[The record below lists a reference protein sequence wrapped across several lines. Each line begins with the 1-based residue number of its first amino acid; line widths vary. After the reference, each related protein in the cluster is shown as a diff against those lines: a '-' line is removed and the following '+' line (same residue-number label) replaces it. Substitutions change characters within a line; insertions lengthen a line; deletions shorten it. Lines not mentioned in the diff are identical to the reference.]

1 MKKVKLQIEHT
12 YDFDVLGLVSPVK
25 DYKMAWL
32 INRQLNLDLIK
43 ADDLEIEFL
52 SDPHLKISQYFLSL
66 PHGYVQL
73 LKNKALDTHHQV
85 SYLIPELK
93 YMDYFLLVQDQTFR
107 ISIHTFASELAKNP
121 FVQNVMKL
129 DVSKLKSKENLLTY

>member
-12 YDFDVLGLVSPVK
+12 YDFDVLGLVSPVR

-32 INRQLNLDLIK
+32 INRQLDLDLIK
-43 ADDLEIEFL
+43 WEDLEIEFL
-52 SDPHLKISQYFLSL
+52 SDPQLKISQYFLSL

-73 LKNKALDTHHQV
+73 LKNKALNTNKQV

-93 YMDYFLLVQDQTFR
+93 SMDYFLLVQDQTFQ
-107 ISIHTFASELAKNP
+107 ISINTFVNELAKIP
-121 FVQNVMKL
+121 FIQNVMKL

>member
-32 INRQLNLDLIK
+32 INRQLDLDLIK
-43 ADDLEIEFL
+43 VDDLEIEFL

-93 YMDYFLLVQDQTFR
+93 YMDYFLLVQDQTFQ